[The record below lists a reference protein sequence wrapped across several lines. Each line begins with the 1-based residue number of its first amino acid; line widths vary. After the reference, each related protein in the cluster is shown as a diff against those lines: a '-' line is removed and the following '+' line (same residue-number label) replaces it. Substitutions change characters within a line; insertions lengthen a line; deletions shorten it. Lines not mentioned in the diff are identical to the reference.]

1 MKLLITGAFSLT
13 EKQFNIIA
21 NMGHE
26 IVFMQ
31 NEADPLPCP
40 YGDVEGVI
48 CNGLFLHHQ
57 IEKFCNLR
65 YIQLTSAGFDRMPM
79 DYVQQKS
86 IKIFN
91 ARGVY
96 SIPMAE
102 FALGGV
108 LFLYKN
114 FQFFAENQKLH
125 RWQKHRE
132 LKELFDKN
140 VLIIGAGNVGVECA
154 KRFSLMGCKV
164 FGADIVSFSSEYFKE
179 IFTMKE
185 LQVPLSN
192 ADIVVLTLPLT
203 NETRNLFSTDLFSKM
218 KDGAVLVNIARG
230 AIVNTNDLVAAL
242 KTKLGGAVLDVF
254 EEEPLGEDNELWD
267 MKNVVVTPHNSFV
280 GEGNKKRLFELIINN
295 LVKEA

>member
-1 MKLLITGAFSLT
+1 M
-13 EKQFNIIA
+13 
-21 NMGHE
+21 
-26 IVFMQ
+26 
-31 NEADPLPCP
+31 
-40 YGDVEGVI
+40 
-48 CNGLFLHHQ
+48 
-57 IEKFCNLR
+57 
-65 YIQLTSAGFDRMPM
+65 
-79 DYVQQKS
+79 
-86 IKIFN
+86 
-91 ARGVY
+91 
-96 SIPMAE
+96 
-102 FALGGV
+102 
-108 LFLYKN
+108 
-114 FQFFAENQKLH
+114 
-125 RWQKHRE
+125 
-132 LKELFDKN
+132 FDKN

-154 KRFSLMGCKV
+154 KRFSLMGSKV

-179 IFTMKE
+179 IYTMKE

-218 KDGAVLVNIARG
+218 KDGAVRVNIARG

-267 MKNVVVTPHNSFV
+267 MKNVIITPHNSFV